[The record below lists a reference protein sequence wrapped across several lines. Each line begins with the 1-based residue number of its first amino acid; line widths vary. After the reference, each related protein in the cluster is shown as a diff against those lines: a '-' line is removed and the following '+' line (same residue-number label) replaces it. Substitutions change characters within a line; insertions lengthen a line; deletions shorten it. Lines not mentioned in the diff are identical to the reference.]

1 MAIFIFL
8 GNARGVDDTYTSFLL
23 LYFIF
28 FLFEFW
34 CVLVMEVLDG
44 KAIHSFI
51 FDEVLLL
58 LMSLLLNWNVI

>member
-34 CVLVMEVLDG
+34 CVLVMGVLDG
-44 KAIHSFI
+44 KAIRSFI
-51 FDEVLLL
+51 
-58 LMSLLLNWNVI
+58 LMRSCYC